1 MADAAPR
8 RAVQRFRELAR
19 RSAKDE
25 VEREI
30 LLDGLHLLFEAR
42 ASGISIESAAFE
54 ESVLEDGSA
63 RALAEQLASA
73 GADVFIVSRNV
84 LDTMSPVKTPS
95 GAVGIGRRSLTTL
108 ACAFRPV
115 VTTLPP
121 SPGFPSTRPAD
132 SLRARGAVSP
142 KFAPSERTAA
152 DRSAVPLA
160 VIAHEIQDPGNVGGM
175 IRTAEAAG
183 ATAFIACSGTA
194 DPLGWKALRG
204 SMGSALRLPLARAE
218 IAEALRECRKAGV
231 VTTALVPRGGTPFFR
246 IDFRKPTAL
255 LLGGEGAGLP
265 RNISQQAD
273 QQVSIPMHGPVE
285 SLNVG
290 VAAALVL
297 YEAFRQR
304 TSGTAL

>member
-19 RSAKDE
+19 SSAKDE

-42 ASGISIESAAFE
+42 ASGISIESAAFD
-54 ESVLEDGSA
+54 ESVLEERSA

-84 LDTMSPVKTPS
+84 LETMSPVKTPS

-121 SPGFPSTRPAD
+121 SS
-132 SLRARGAVSP
+132 AVSP
-142 KFAPSERTAA
+142 TFAPSERTTT
-152 DRSAVPLA
+152 DRSAVALA

-204 SMGSALRLPLARAE
+204 SMGSALRLPLARAD
-218 IAEALRECRKAGV
+218 ITEALRECRKAGV
-231 VTTALVPRGGTPFFR
+231 ATTALVPRGGTPFFT

-265 RNISQQAD
+265 QHISQQAD
-273 QQVSIPMHGPVE
+273 QRVSIPMHGRVE

-304 TSGTAL
+304 TSGVGSTSAV